1 LPAPSSPAPSVPAAG
16 ASDPAAQ
23 DWLAGASPRVQAM
36 CADLRARLFAF
47 DPGVSARI
55 SPRYNQRCCSFLL
68 DCRSFVHA
76 VPLGARL
83 RLLLILRR
91 GDLEDPDGIARCTAG
106 RTSHGRSEWQIDVFD
121 GRDLERAMPLIRQAF
136 EVAKALVAGLPKRM
150 A

>member
-1 LPAPSSPAPSVPAAG
+1 MPDPSAPMSPSAPAE
-16 ASDPAAQ
+16 Q
-23 DWLAGASPRVQAM
+23 DWLAGASPRVRAM
-36 CADLRARLFAF
+36 CVDLRARLFAF
-47 DPGVSARI
+47 NPGVSARI
-55 SPRYNQRCCSFLL
+55 SPRHNQRCCSFLL

-91 GDLEDPDGIARCTAG
+91 GDLEDSDGIARCTAG

-136 EVAKALVAGLPKRM
+136 EATMALAVGLPKDKD
-150 A
+150 